1 VFEITIRCPNC
12 GGYVEDGFMGIT
24 GHGALGAISEA
35 KWIMEKSTFVTGGES
50 LNLGGSLRGMI

>member
-1 VFEITIRCPNC
+1 M
-12 GGYVEDGFMGIT
+12 EDGFMGIT